1 MLLEG
6 GKVVALK
13 GKDAE
18 SATAMAYYRMAK
30 ITGEAK
36 YTKAALHL
44 AELTIKRMRS
54 SAIGLLDI
62 KEWGPNK
69 IMYGAPPPLGWYG
82 AYTSAILGS
91 HDRMDDVRFIG
102 GAWIG
107 THGMRVAGG
116 LPYCPICGVLY
127 TRPIGTSTQSNEWR
141 NLMYTNKNHP
151 FTTAFHPIL
160 IRSIK
165 RLRCDHL
172 Q

>member
-1 MLLEG
+1 MINFPCATRRAFLCASASGIAIGQKRHPDPILIQTVGKHLDMLLEG

-116 LPYCPICGVLY
+116 LP
-127 TRPIGTSTQSNEWR
+127 RP
-141 NLMYTNKNHP
+141 
-151 FTTAFHPIL
+151 A
-160 IRSIK
+160 
-165 RLRCDHL
+165 
-172 Q
+172 